1 MPNGNEQDP
10 RATKAAR
17 LAQMKGSAPTGSDQ
31 PPQLS
36 PSPQMSVAT
45 DPTLSVLGNVHPLM
59 PAWPGAQTDLDT
71 ALQHESLAQSQ
82 FGRGQ
87 LSTEIDRLRGMTDEE
102 ARLRAQQAGL
112 KTGYSPTFEAITGVK
127 PLLRDIGRGAL
138 SVLAA
143 TTPGRAVENVL
154 YAEPRRQYANK
165 AEQIKNI
172 RGQIEG
178 EKEIVPAAASLAYH
192 APMSMARGV
201 TAEAAQT
208 RAGAAQTAAGAA
220 MMNAQT
226 RQIAE
231 RHRYDLEGKLLA
243 LKDKLGTGK
252 LSEESKRTIVMQAK
266 NLIDQDRNNAMRE
279 ISAAHVDETERS
291 NQLKAVE
298 DAYKEQENHYMQTW
312 FGVGATPPTYTP
324 KSSAGS
330 TGGSVRVTDPR
341 GVVHTFPD
349 QNSANDF
356 KKAAGIR

>member
-17 LAQMKGSAPTGSDQ
+17 LAQMKGAAPSGSDQ

-36 PSPQMSVAT
+36 VSPQMSVAT
-45 DPTLSVLGNVHPLM
+45 DPTLTSVLGNVHPGM
-59 PAWPGAQTDLDT
+59 PTWPGARGTDLDT
-71 ALQHESLAQSQ
+71 ALQRESLAQSQ
-82 FGRGQ
+82 FGREQ
-87 LSTEIDRLRGMTDEE
+87 LTTEIDRLRGMTDEE

-112 KTGYSPTFEAITGVK
+112 KTGYSPTFEPITGAK
-127 PLLRDIGRGAL
+127 TLFRDIGRGAL
-138 SVLAA
+138 SVLGA
-143 TTPGRAVENVL
+143 TAPGRAVENVL

-208 RAGAAQTAAGAA
+208 RADAAQTTAGAA

-231 RHRYDLEGKLLA
+231 RHRYELEGKLLA

-266 NLIDQDRNNAMRE
+266 NLIDQDKNNAMRE
-279 ISAAHVDETERS
+279 ISTAHVDETERT

-298 DAYKEQENHYMQTW
+298 DAYKEQENHYLQTW

-324 KSSAGS
+324 KSSPPPAG
-330 TGGSVRVTDPR
+330 GGKRHV
-341 GVVHTFPD
+341 
-349 QNSANDF
+349 DF
-356 KKAAGIR
+356 TR